1 MHKDQPPSDFCAHKG
16 LKKYLFSNLYIYS
29 LIIHLRILTGLH
41 YITRYSFRRVWFRH
55 KIRFRFRARMRFS
68 FRIRIR
74 VRSRIG
80 CSQDQTT
87 WAGGVSGSSP
97 LSKKY
102 YSGTSPQTGWFSG
115 TSYQIDKNIKI
126 SKSNI

>member
-1 MHKDQPPSDFCAHKG
+1 M
-16 LKKYLFSNLYIYS
+16 
-29 LIIHLRILTGLH
+29 IIHLRILTGLH

-80 CSQDQTT
+80 YS
-87 WAGGVSGSSP
+87 SGSDYLGWWSFRV
-97 LSKKY
+97 LSFVKEVLLRDLTPDWMVLRDLL
-102 YSGTSPQTGWFSG
+102 S
-115 TSYQIDKNIKI
+115 DR
-126 SKSNI
+126 